1 VVVDGRSQTA
11 VSGLFAA
18 GDLATPAYAL
28 AGSLT
33 TGYVA
38 GASAAEFARESGAPK
53 LDPHEVAAE
62 RERVL
67 APLNRSVGISWN
79 EYEHELQDLMTKYV
93 GMDRNEIGLRQAAT
107 YLRSHGD
114 HAGLA
119 KAGNGHELMRLHEAY
134 DLRLFDEMMTAAAL
148 ERDESRFSFLM
159 GHYRTDRPHA
169 DDETWKGVSVLVAH
183 DGSKPVVSRT
193 VPTPSWR
200 SARLAEAA
208 SAQTDISEGDR

>member
-1 VVVDGRSQTA
+1 
-11 VSGLFAA
+11 
-18 GDLATPAYAL
+18 
-28 AGSLT
+28 
-33 TGYVA
+33 VA

-62 RERVL
+62 RDRVL
-67 APLNRSVGISWN
+67 GPLNRASGISWS

-114 HAGLA
+114 SAGLA

-159 GHYRTDRPHA
+159 GHYRTDRPHS
-169 DDETWKGVSVLVAH
+169 DDQTWKGVSVLVSH

-200 SARLAEAA
+200 SARLAEAG
-208 SAQTDISEGDR
+208 SALANSPAGDR